1 MGYNGI
7 ASFQRNLGAWIVLE
21 KSPCFGGCKSLST
34 GFLVKSESLRIPGC
48 PASSERWNRTQI
60 LHLSGHRRS
69 GSAWGPEGWFI
80 KKWHP
85 FSISSVMFFLFLPSR
100 VVDVHVAVCQGNII
114 IVMMEEVPWDE
125 ERSTAQSL
133 NVMDGT
139 INM

>member
-1 MGYNGI
+1 
-7 ASFQRNLGAWIVLE
+7 
-21 KSPCFGGCKSLST
+21 
-34 GFLVKSESLRIPGC
+34 
-48 PASSERWNRTQI
+48 
-60 LHLSGHRRS
+60 
-69 GSAWGPEGWFI
+69 
-80 KKWHP
+80 
-85 FSISSVMFFLFLPSR
+85 LFLPSR

>member
-85 FSISSVMFFLFLPSR
+85 FSISSVMFFFVFAKPRCRRS
-100 VVDVHVAVCQGNII
+100 CCC
-114 IVMMEEVPWDE
+114 VPRKHNHRHDG
-125 ERSTAQSL
+125 RSTL
-133 NVMDGT
+133 G
-139 INM
+139 

>member
-1 MGYNGI
+1 
-7 ASFQRNLGAWIVLE
+7 
-21 KSPCFGGCKSLST
+21 
-34 GFLVKSESLRIPGC
+34 
-48 PASSERWNRTQI
+48 
-60 LHLSGHRRS
+60 
-69 GSAWGPEGWFI
+69 
-80 KKWHP
+80 
-85 FSISSVMFFLFLPSR
+85 MFFLFLPSR